1 MGASHDVAEV
11 RPAWVRFAQ
20 EVERP
25 ARCRVCAHPRVH
37 GNGHAE
43 RTATVQGGE
52 QAVHVTG
59 IRCRRVRCA
68 ACRKSWPLQPA
79 GLVPRRH
86 YQLCVVAEAAS
97 QHLFAGDV
105 QERVAEGRGCSRRS
119 VGRWLRWIGEC
130 ADPAALGAELLAAVG
145 APVLPRLRALAPR
158 LRALRDGARRAL
170 LERAAAVLE
179 LLEALALAWGL
190 EPPGLRGVV
199 EHVLRRGRDAIP
211 PYRAP
216 LFPELARS
224 HPRRE

>member
-1 MGASHDVAEV
+1 MEGSNDVAEV
-11 RPAWVRFAQ
+11 LPAWARCAD

-25 ARCRVCAHPRVH
+25 ARCRACAHPRVH
-37 GNGHAE
+37 WDGVTE
-43 RTATVQGGE
+43 RTATVQVGE
-52 QAVHVTG
+52 RAVHVTG

-68 ACRKSWPLQPA
+68 ACHRSWQLRPP

-97 QHLFAGDV
+97 QHLFAGDA
-105 QERVAEGRGCSRRS
+105 QERVAARRGCSRRS
-119 VGRWLRWIGEC
+119 VGRWLRWIAEC
-130 ADPAALGAELLAAVG
+130 ADPGALGAQLLAAVG

-179 LLEALALAWGL
+179 LLEALALAQGL

-199 EHVLRRGRDAIP
+199 ARVLAGRDRITT
-211 PYRAP
+211 YRTP
-216 LFPELARS
+216 LIPELARC
-224 HPRRE
+224 HPQRE

>member
-1 MGASHDVAEV
+1 MEASSDVAQV
-11 RPAWVRFAQ
+11 RPTWARFAD

-25 ARCRVCAHPRVH
+25 ARCRACAHPRVH
-37 GNGHAE
+37 WDGFAE
-43 RTATVQGGE
+43 RTATVH
-52 QAVHVTG
+52 ADDRTVHVTG

-68 ACRKSWPLQPA
+68 ACGKSWQLRPA

-97 QHLFAGDV
+97 QHLFAGDA
-105 QERVAEGRGCSRRS
+105 QERVAAGRGCSRRT
-119 VGRWLRWIGEC
+119 VGRWLRWIAEC
-130 ADPAALGAELLAAVG
+130 ADPAALGARLLAAVG

-199 EHVLRRGRDAIP
+199 EHVLRGRDGIP
-211 PYRAP
+211 SYRAP